1 MPNHFSFYTSYD
13 VLLFSIK
20 SPQRIKSVSNI
31 RKKLKKNT
39 IFFWDKDLKHKS
51 AALRYIFFCIS
62 RLKERGGGRESS
74 IVNQKREKYKIYVMF
89 PCSGRFKKKWIS
101 PVLSDRTPFRLERQ
115 QRSFKSDSGL
125 GSEFEIGRRNSRGHA
140 CPLVPSR
147 GFYYARVVHV
157 SGIDSFMN
165 GDHTWFERSVPIR
178 SIPLPRGS

>member
-1 MPNHFSFYTSYD
+1 MR
-13 VLLFSIK
+13 
-20 SPQRIKSVSNI
+20 QRHYNIKSVP
-31 RKKLKKNT
+31 
-39 IFFWDKDLKHKS
+39 
-51 AALRYIFFCIS
+51 LRYIFFFYFTI
-62 RLKERGGGRESS
+62 ER
-74 IVNQKREKYKIYVMF
+74 QKSKQCRKSEKKNIKFMLRF
-89 PCSGRFKKKWIS
+89 PVLGEVEKKWIS

-125 GSEFEIGRRNSRGHA
+125 GSEFEIGRRNSRSHA

-147 GFYYARVVHV
+147 GFYYARMVHV